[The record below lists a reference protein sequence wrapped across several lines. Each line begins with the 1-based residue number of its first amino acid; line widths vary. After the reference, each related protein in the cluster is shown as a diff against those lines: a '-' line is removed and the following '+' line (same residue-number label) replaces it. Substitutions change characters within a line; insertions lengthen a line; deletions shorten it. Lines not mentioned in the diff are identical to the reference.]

1 MTIRGKLRPLGS
13 KVLVSNMNFGEE
25 KTKGGIILN
34 SDDGKGS
41 GIHPRWAQVYA
52 VGPDQQDVHVGQWI
66 LIEHGRW
73 SRGTKH
79 EKDNGEIVEIRLA
92 DTEAILLSSDNP
104 PDDAMRVVPGT
115 FNIDLPNDL

>member
-1 MTIRGKLRPLGS
+1 MTIRGKLIPLGS

-34 SDDGKGS
+34 SDDGKSS

-52 VGPDQQDVHVGQWI
+52 VGPEQKDVVVGQWI

-79 EKDNGEIVEIRLA
+79 EREDGEIVEIRLA
-92 DTEAILLSSDNP
+92 DTEAILLATDEP
-104 PDDAMRVVPGT
+104 PSDAMRVVPGA
-115 FNIDLPNDL
+115 FNIDIPNN

>member
-1 MTIRGKLRPLGS
+1 MTIRGKLRPLGN

-25 KTKGGIILN
+25 KTQGGIILQ

-52 VGPDQQDVHVGQWI
+52 VGPQQTDVSVGQWI

-79 EKDNGEIVEIRLA
+79 EKENGDIVEIRLA
-92 DTEAILLSSDNP
+92 DTEAILLIADERP
-104 PDDAMRVVPGT
+104 QDAMRVVPGT
-115 FNIDLPNDL
+115 FNIDIPNS

>member
-1 MTIRGKLRPLGS
+1 MTVRGKLVPLGN

-34 SDDGKGS
+34 SDDGKSS

-52 VGPDQQDVHVGQWI
+52 IGPEQKDVTVGQWI

-79 EKDNGEIVEIRLA
+79 ERDNGEVVEIRLA
-92 DTEAILLSSDNP
+92 DTEAILLSADEP
-104 PDDAMRVVPGT
+104 PSDAMRVVPGT
-115 FNIDLPNDL
+115 FNIDIPNS